1 MSVLQRHAAALGKPS
16 PLDQLGARV
25 ACPCPFPADGPKNPV
40 LGSLFVS
47 HRLAAVH
54 QSPLVTRAQSREGR
68 VPTRTSPPT
77 PRHARK
83 GSLAG
88 IPGGEQPAQ
97 LCVVACQEAEQRWLT
112 PLSPTFSWRRHFQS
126 SMSLQLFL
134 TQPRCC
140 RVMGKLPDVTHLR
153 VTHCRETAEGLCLV
167 SMVKRNKGK
176 DKTPVALKGG

>member
-1 MSVLQRHAAALGKPS
+1 MCEVDRIFRMSVLQRHAAALGKPS

-112 PLSPTFSWRRHFQS
+112 PSLPHFPGDGISRAPCPSNFFSLSPDA
-126 SMSLQLFL
+126 
-134 TQPRCC
+134 
-140 RVMGKLPDVTHLR
+140 V
-153 VTHCRETAEGLCLV
+153 E
-167 SMVKRNKGK
+167 
-176 DKTPVALKGG
+176 